1 MKRRKNTVV
10 YRWIEE
16 IYGIK
21 VARIEQRIDACSVS
35 AADAA
40 LLLCPV
46 GSPALRMQRLYFDAH
61 NLLLEISDSLHPSGR
76 FSYHMSLLRSDFK
89 P

>member
-1 MKRRKNTVV
+1 
-10 YRWIEE
+10 
-16 IYGIK
+16 
-21 VARIEQRIDACSVS
+21 
-35 AADAA
+35 
-40 LLLCPV
+40 V
-46 GSPALRMQRLYFDAH
+46 GSPALRMQRLYFDAN

>member
-1 MKRRKNTVV
+1 
-10 YRWIEE
+10 
-16 IYGIK
+16 
-21 VARIEQRIDACSVS
+21 
-35 AADAA
+35 

-46 GSPALRMQRLYFDAH
+46 GSPALRMQRLYFDAN